1 MAPSLQ
7 PLVDRGTLTPTAS
20 RGTWRRLPPPRPP
33 ASTGRALPA
42 EGPTATGMR
51 RAAGGGTSGR
61 RLWRLVVLA
70 VRGKLPLLLRVSC
83 PQLVHRLQTAECV
96 GVFGHVGLMF
106 LGVLKKMD
114 GLVFVTLL
122 DFICCFILLLQT
134 FSYHQHSKSL
144 SRSQSQECVA
154 GEPFGSRIVDWSRFA
169 SILVCFTAAVVFAN
183 CHTHPSASYGVSLEH
198 STISEHSTHMSTDVC
213 IIFPR
218 QQAATCRTHTMRSL
232 NHSNVHDAS
241 S

>member
-42 EGPTATGMR
+42 EGPTVTGMR
-51 RAAGGGTSGR
+51 RAAGGGTGGR

-70 VRGKLPLLLRVSC
+70 VRGKLLLLLRVSC
-83 PQLVHRLQTAECV
+83 PHPVHRLQTAECV
-96 GVFGHVGLMF
+96 GVLGHVGLVF

-154 GEPFGSRIVDWSRFA
+154 GGPFGSGIVDWSRLFLFLYPD

-183 CHTHPSASYGVSLEH
+183 CHTHPSASYVS
-198 STISEHSTHMSTDVC
+198 
-213 IIFPR
+213 P
-218 QQAATCRTHTMRSL
+218 
-232 NHSNVHDAS
+232 
-241 S
+241 